1 MVMYSKIHYSH
12 NNIINQPTTLT
23 PTMLA
28 LENALIPVHYALD
41 LNIDPAKND
50 FSAVATITLIEKTS
64 GASSF
69 TLHAKDLAI
78 SEATLD
84 GSIELKHSAEDD
96 KERIVFSTSSGEP
109 IPACA
114 DGKNHTLKIT
124 YTGKVSDVRTPRDQ
138 TLGLF
143 KANYMGENASGADN
157 YVYATHCQPSFARR
171 ILPCIDEPA
180 VKATFALSLTSL
192 ERFTAVSI
200 SPVDTVEKCTD
211 DDKTS
216 TTKFKQSELLPVSL
230 FGFVLGDLEAIT
242 LELPREGQEPLPIAV
257 YSPLRVA
264 QATYAMDI
272 AQKYIPLLQSF
283 FGCAFPA
290 PKLDFVLLPF
300 LNDMVMEN
308 FSMITVQMDFLLLS
322 PQSLANAQ
330 VRNQTMQLVVHELV
344 HQWMGNF
351 LSFDSWEYLAFNES
365 FATFLAYYLIAKNE
379 EDNNIWESDN
389 YLSNELGQTM
399 LADSDLENSKSIY
412 DSFHSQREARTR
424 LGVTTNEIFDPVS
437 YQKGI
442 TMLRSLQLATGE
454 SFFQQAIA
462 AVFAE
467 PSRFHDVAVK
477 PMDIFTKMGE
487 ALKSENVP
495 NFISSWTKLPGLP
508 VVSVSTTTDET
519 SKQLTSTLTQH
530 RFFSADNI
538 DPEFKK
544 EDVEDVPYHIALM
557 TQLPEGKLD
566 EKNTLMT
573 DRSLK
578 LNYRITVLNRE
589 AQGYYRVSYET
600 QECYDEICKELT
612 LGNISDLALLKI
624 FQDLSYFIGNKFFQ
638 LPVHITGA
646 LQILNHIAS
655 APADVKLADLKL
667 WKALTEGLSLMQTI
681 VQAAVVHN
689 RRAIITK
696 ISKLATKLS
705 QKADNW
711 SVEGIAQVQDGYELQ
726 VLSKIIAL
734 TSTTKPTQDL
744 CQDLFKHIRQ
754 GPNNSV
760 PIELVSSVY
769 MTISYQMTSIKD
781 WKKLFELIKTSTGI
795 ASHVSDDSGTPE
807 NQKAIMLQNLAITNL
822 GFVTTEELVSKLLNF
837 INTNIAAEGIENA
850 FIGVNYNAHVVINK
864 TSGLKV
870 RDAVWK
876 WFKLNHAQWKK
887 TLSRGSNS
895 NTADERLEKITFM
908 VLQMFVESAKM
919 IEKYEHFE
927 DIKSVWESLQHED
940 RANTTIIAGF
950 TK

>member
-1 MVMYSKIHYSH
+1 
-12 NNIINQPTTLT
+12 
-23 PTMLA
+23 MLA
-28 LENALIPVHYALD
+28 LENALIPTHYALE
-41 LNIDPAKND
+41 LSIDPAEQG
-50 FSAVATITLIEKTS
+50 FSVVATIVLEERVS
-64 GASSF
+64 GAASF
-69 TLHAKDLAI
+69 ALHCKDLTI
-78 SEATLD
+78 TEATLD
-84 GSIELKHSAEDD
+84 DSLQLKVAAQNDNEQV
-96 KERIVFSTSSGEP
+96 VFSTPDGQP
-109 IPACA
+109 IPAA
-114 DGKNHTLKIT
+114 NSHSLRIV
-124 YTGKVSDVRTPRDQ
+124 YTGKVNDVRTARDK

-143 KANYMGENASGADN
+143 RANYMREDGGSAGADS
-157 YVYATHCQPSFARR
+157 YIYATHCQPSFARR
-171 ILPCIDEPA
+171 FLPCVDEPA
-180 VKATFALSLTSL
+180 VKATFQLTITSL
-192 ERFTAVSI
+192 ARFTAVSV
-200 SPVDTVEKCTD
+200 SPVDSIAKLE
-211 DDKTS
+211 DDKRS
-216 TTKFKQSELLPVSL
+216 TTTFHKTELLPVSL
-230 FGFVLGDLEAIT
+230 FGFVLGDLERIS
-242 LELPREGQEPLPIAV
+242 LELPGKADEKPLPISV

-272 AQKYIPLLQSF
+272 AQKYIPLLQQF

-322 PQSLANAQ
+322 PQSLANEQ
-330 VRNQTMQLVVHELV
+330 VRNQTLQLVVHEMV
-344 HQWMGNF
+344 HQWMGNY
-351 LSFDSWEYLAFNES
+351 LSFDSWEHLAFNES
-365 FATFLAYYLIAKNE
+365 FATFLAYDLISKH
-379 EDNNIWESDN
+379 EDGIDIWESDN
-389 YLSNELGQTM
+389 YLNNELGGTM
-399 LADSDLENSKSIY
+399 LADSDLQTSKSIY
-412 DSFHSQREARTR
+412 DAFHSQREARTR

-442 TMLRSLQLATGE
+442 TMLRSLQLSTGE

-467 PSRFHDVAVK
+467 TKQFHDVAVK

-487 ALKSENVP
+487 VLKSQNVA
-495 NFISSWTKLPGLP
+495 NFVSSWTKLPGLP
-508 VVSVSTTTDET
+508 VVSVSTTIDET
-519 SKQLTSTLTQH
+519 SKQLASTLTQH
-530 RFFSADNI
+530 RFFAADNI
-538 DPEFKK
+538 DAEFKK
-544 EDVEDVPYHIALM
+544 DEIEDVPYHVALM
-557 TQLPEGKLD
+557 TQLPGGEAD
-566 EKNTLMT
+566 DKNTLMT

-578 LNYRITVLNRE
+578 LNYRVTALNSK

-612 LGNISDLALLKI
+612 LGNISDLTLLKI

-646 LQILNHIAS
+646 MQILNHIAS
-655 APADVKLADLKL
+655 APADVKLGDLKL
-667 WKALTEGLSLMQTI
+667 WKALAEGLSVMQTI

-711 SVEGIAQVQDGYELQ
+711 SVEGIAKVQDGYELQ
-726 VLSKIIAL
+726 TLSKIIAL
-734 TSTTKPTQDL
+734 TSTTKPTQEL
-744 CQDLFKHIRQ
+744 CQELFKHIRQ

-760 PIELVSSVY
+760 PIEIVSSVY
-769 MTISYQMTSIKD
+769 MSISYQMTTIKE
-781 WKKLFELIKTSTGI
+781 WKKLFELIKSSAGI
-795 ASHVSDDSGTPE
+795 ASHISDDSGTPE
-807 NQKAIMLQNLAITNL
+807 SQKAIMLQNLAITNL

-850 FIGVNYNAHVVINK
+850 FIGVNYNAQVVINK
-864 TSGLKV
+864 SSGLKV

-887 TLSRGSNS
+887 TLSRGTNNN

-908 VLQMFVESAKM
+908 VLQMFVESGKM
-919 IEKYEHFE
+919 IEKYEHFD
-927 DIKSVWESLQHED
+927 DIKSVWETLQRED